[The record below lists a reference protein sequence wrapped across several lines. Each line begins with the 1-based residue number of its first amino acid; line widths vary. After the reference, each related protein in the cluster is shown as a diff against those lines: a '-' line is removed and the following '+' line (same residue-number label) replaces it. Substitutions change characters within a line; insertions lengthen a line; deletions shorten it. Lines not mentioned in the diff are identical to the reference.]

1 MNNSQISI
9 DSTRLL
15 STRGVLYVMAAVG
28 VAGVQQLEQRLF
40 FDVEEDSDAVFCSG
54 ACEDRH
60 ERGVFL

>member
-1 MNNSQISI
+1 
-9 DSTRLL
+9 
-15 STRGVLYVMAAVG
+15 MAAVG